1 MDRMMRVHAFI
12 ALVSAIAILAACSS
26 GPRRVGA
33 TAPTVTYSYRNDA
46 ELRAAKDKADEW
58 CDDRYSAAARPADR
72 WPANG
77 EATFVCVPD

>member
-1 MDRMMRVHAFI
+1 MDPRYARACLI
-12 ALVSAIAILAACSS
+12 ALVSMIGMLAAGTG

-33 TAPTVTYSYRNDA
+33 TTPTVTYSYRNDA
-46 ELRAAKDKADEW
+46 ELREAQDQASEW
-58 CDDRYSAAARPADR
+58 CADRYSVAARPADR